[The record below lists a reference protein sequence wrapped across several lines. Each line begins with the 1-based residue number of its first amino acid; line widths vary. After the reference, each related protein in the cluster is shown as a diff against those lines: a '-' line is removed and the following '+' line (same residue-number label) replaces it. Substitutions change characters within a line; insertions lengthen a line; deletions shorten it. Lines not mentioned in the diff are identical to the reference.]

1 VQVAAAHCVPAA
13 YFWQAPDPSQ
23 NPLLPQVGAVAS
35 VHWFKGS
42 CPAGTLVQAPW
53 LPVRPQDWQVPAQA
67 ELQQNPCA
75 QNPELQLVPAVHAA
89 PIGNLPQ
96 LDAVQTLG
104 DPQSLL
110 LPQVMRHVPLAPQLN
125 GEQLEVPP
133 GAQVPLP
140 SQRPDCVS
148 VEPLQVCAVQTVPLG

>member
-1 VQVAAAHCVPAA
+1 VQVAGAHWVPAA
-13 YFWQAPDPSQ
+13 YFWQAPAPLQ
-23 NPLLPQVGAVAS
+23 NPLLPQVGAVPS
-35 VHWFKGS
+35 VHWLSGS

-53 LPVRPQDWQVPAQA
+53 LPVNPQDWQVPVQA
-67 ELQQNPCA
+67 ELQQKPCA
-75 QNPELQLVPAVHAA
+75 QNPELQLAAAVHAA
-89 PIGNLPQ
+89 PIGSLPQ
-96 LDAVQTLG
+96 LEAVQTLG
-104 DPQSLL
+104 DTQSVLP
-110 LPQVMRHVPLAPQLN
+110 PQVMRQAPLAPQLN